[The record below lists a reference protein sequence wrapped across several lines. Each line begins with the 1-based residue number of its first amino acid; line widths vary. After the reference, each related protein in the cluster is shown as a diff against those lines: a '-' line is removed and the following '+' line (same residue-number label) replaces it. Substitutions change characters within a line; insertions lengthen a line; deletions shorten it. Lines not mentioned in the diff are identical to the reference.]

1 MRGSSDFEAQLFQ
14 QDTLI
19 PNQYWE
25 TLRRKG
31 GLEREQKLMLAVLE
45 DATWIYIKC
54 FSKKNTLFLE
64 VEDWFRHKGN
74 DRLFSF
80 ENICDVLGLSA
91 DYIRRGLRVWR
102 STQMARSPK
111 CGLRRARSYRRRHR
125 NFYSDRWK
133 DKTTERPT
141 GTG

>member
-25 TLRRKG
+25 TLRRKD
-31 GLEREQKLMLAVLE
+31 GLEREKKLMLAVLE
-45 DATWIYIKC
+45 DATWIYIRC

-64 VEDWFRHKGN
+64 VEDWFRYKGN

-91 DYIRRGLRVWR
+91 DYIRRGLLAWR
-102 STQMARSPK
+102 SDQMARSPK
-111 CGLRRARSYRRRHR
+111 HGLRPNWSYTRRHR
-125 NFYSDRWK
+125 DHYSDRWK
-133 DKTTERPT
+133 DRTMERPT